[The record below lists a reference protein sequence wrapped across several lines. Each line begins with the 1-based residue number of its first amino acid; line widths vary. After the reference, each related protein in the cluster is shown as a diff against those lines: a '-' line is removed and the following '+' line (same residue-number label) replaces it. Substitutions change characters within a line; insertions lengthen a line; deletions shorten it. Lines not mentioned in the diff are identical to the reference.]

1 MVRSATVTY
10 TPTKC
15 DVTDT
20 IRVLYKDCEI
30 TSKDIFIAPLFTLKW
45 FEPKRDYIVGSGAE
59 VGFKFNANGV
69 SQATITDVKCKDN
82 IGQLGASWD
91 SLTFSTPTGIF
102 ESVGVYPVESQV
114 ETGLQ
119 WIVTFTYKDY
129 IYEFKTKFYPV
140 QPEKAAVYDLNIGEG
155 NLMYNSEGH
164 VILSGEDSRIDSGET
179 INFKSSEGLS
189 ADGKWEDS

>member
-10 TPTKC
+10 TPSKC

-20 IRVLYKDCEI
+20 IRVLYKNNEL
-30 TSKDIFIAPLFTLKW
+30 TSKDVFIAPLFTIDW
-45 FEPKRDYIVGSGAE
+45 FKPKTDYIVGSSAE
-59 VGFKFNANGV
+59 VGFKFKVNGV
-69 SQATITDVKCKDN
+69 SQATITDVKCEDN
-82 IGQLGASWD
+82 IGQLGASWA
-91 SLTFSTPTGIF
+91 SLTFPSSGLT
-102 ESVGVYPVESQV
+102 ESVGVIPIESQV
-114 ETGLQ
+114 ESGLQ

-129 IYEFKTKFYPV
+129 IYEFRSEVYTV
-140 QPEKAAVYDLNIGEG
+140 QPEKVELYDLNISEG